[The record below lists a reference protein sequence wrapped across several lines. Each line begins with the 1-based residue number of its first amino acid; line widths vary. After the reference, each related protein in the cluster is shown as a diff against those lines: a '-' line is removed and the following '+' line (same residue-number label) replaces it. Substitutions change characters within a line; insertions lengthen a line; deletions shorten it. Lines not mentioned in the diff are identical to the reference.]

1 MSIDAFPHPGG
12 HEQPEPRQA
21 LQQVGAERRALAHR
35 DDGVE
40 GREPLGERLHAVDVI
55 GEDGDVRV
63 QLVPRPE
70 RPRDVLVVVEDG
82 DRETAQERLAITCL
96 MFVYSSTAYID
107 RSLP

>member
-1 MSIDAFPHPGG
+1 MTMQRGEA
-12 HEQPEPRQA
+12 RT
-21 LQQVGAERRALAHR
+21 LAHD

-40 GREPLGERLHAVDVI
+40 RREPLAQRLHA
-55 GEDGDVRV
+55 
-63 QLVPRPE
+63 
-70 RPRDVLVVVEDG
+70 G

>member
-1 MSIDAFPHPGG
+1 MRGELRVLFAQKSPRVRRG
-12 HEQPEPRQA
+12 HST
-21 LQQVGAERRALAHR
+21 L
-35 DDGVE
+35 
-40 GREPLGERLHAVDVI
+40 PL
-55 GEDGDVRV
+55 
-63 QLVPRPE
+63 E